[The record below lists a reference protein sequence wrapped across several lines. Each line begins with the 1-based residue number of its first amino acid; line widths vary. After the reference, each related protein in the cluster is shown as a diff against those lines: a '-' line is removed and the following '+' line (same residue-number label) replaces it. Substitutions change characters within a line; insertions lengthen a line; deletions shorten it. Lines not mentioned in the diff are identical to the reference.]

1 MLLIQL
7 WLNILIKV
15 CQTCFESQ
23 FMKGFVMSG
32 LRTCVVVL
40 CGAMANVAVAS
51 PKIEAR
57 GELGKLIG
65 GGVGGFVGDKI
76 GGAIGVPGG
85 PWGTVFGAGIGGG
98 IGAYFGAEIGDRIE
112 DFIRGV
118 DREPQTREPQ
128 APREPIRDFYDYG
141 YSFGH
146 AW

>member
-1 MLLIQL
+1 
-7 WLNILIKV
+7 
-15 CQTCFESQ
+15 
-23 FMKGFVMSG
+23 MKGFVMSG
-32 LRTCVVVL
+32 LKAFSCVVVL
-40 CGAMANVAVAS
+40 CGAMANVAIAG

-57 GELGKLIG
+57 GQLGRDIG
-65 GGVGGFVGDKI
+65 GGVGAGM
-76 GGAIGVPGG
+76 GGAMGGMIGALGG

-98 IGAYFGAEIGDRIE
+98 IGAYSGAEIGDRVE

-118 DREPQTREPQ
+118 DREPQTKEPQ

>member
-1 MLLIQL
+1 
-7 WLNILIKV
+7 
-15 CQTCFESQ
+15 
-23 FMKGFVMSG
+23 MSG

-40 CGAMANVAVAS
+40 CGAMANVAIAS

-85 PWGTVFGAGIGGG
+85 PVGSAIGRSFGHEIGRE
-98 IGAYFGAEIGDRIE
+98 FGREIGDRVE
-112 DFIRGV
+112 DYIRGV
-118 DREPQTREPQ
+118 DREPQ
-128 APREPIRDFYDYG
+128 APREPIRDLYDYG

>member
-1 MLLIQL
+1 
-7 WLNILIKV
+7 
-15 CQTCFESQ
+15 
-23 FMKGFVMSG
+23 MSG
-32 LRTCVVVL
+32 LRTFSCVVVL
-40 CGAMANVAVAS
+40 CGAMANVAVAG

-57 GELGKLIG
+57 GELGKFIG
-65 GGVGGFVGDKI
+65 GGVGGFVGDKMGGFV
-76 GGAIGVPGG
+76 GGAIGGY
-85 PWGTVFGAGIGGG
+85 IGS
-98 IGAYFGAEIGDRIE
+98 EVGDRVE

>member
-1 MLLIQL
+1 
-7 WLNILIKV
+7 
-15 CQTCFESQ
+15 
-23 FMKGFVMSG
+23 MKGFVMSG
-32 LRTCVVVL
+32 LKAFSCVVVL
-40 CGAMANVAVAS
+40 CGAMANVAIAG

-57 GELGKLIG
+57 GQLGRDIG
-65 GGVGGFVGDKI
+65 GGVGAGM
-76 GGAIGVPGG
+76 GGAMGGMIGALGG

-98 IGAYFGAEIGDRIE
+98 IGEYSGAEIGDRVE

-118 DREPQTREPQ
+118 DREPQTKEPQ

>member
-1 MLLIQL
+1 
-7 WLNILIKV
+7 
-15 CQTCFESQ
+15 
-23 FMKGFVMSG
+23 MKGFVMSG
-32 LRTCVVVL
+32 LKTFSCVVVL

-57 GELGKLIG
+57 GQLGRDIG
-65 GGVGGFVGDKI
+65 EGVGAGM
-76 GGAIGVPGG
+76 GGAMGGMIGALGG

-98 IGAYFGAEIGDRIE
+98 IGAYSGAEIGDRVE

-128 APREPIRDFYDYG
+128 TREPQTPREPIRDLYDYG

>member
-1 MLLIQL
+1 
-7 WLNILIKV
+7 
-15 CQTCFESQ
+15 
-23 FMKGFVMSG
+23 MSG
-32 LRTCVVVL
+32 LRTFSCVVVL
-40 CGAMANVAVAS
+40 CGAMANVAIAG

-57 GELGKLIG
+57 GELGKFIG

-85 PWGTVFGAGIGGG
+85 PVGIGLGRFLGG
-98 IGAYFGAEIGDRIE
+98 TAGGYIGSEIGDRVE
-112 DFIRGV
+112 DYIRGV
-118 DREPQTREPQ
+118 DREPQTREPQTREPQ

>member
-1 MLLIQL
+1 
-7 WLNILIKV
+7 
-15 CQTCFESQ
+15 
-23 FMKGFVMSG
+23 MKGFVMSG
-32 LRTCVVVL
+32 LKTFSCVVVL
-40 CGAMANVAVAS
+40 CGAMANTAIAG
-51 PKIEAR
+51 PRIEAR

-85 PWGTVFGAGIGGG
+85 PVGIGLGRFLGG
-98 IGAYFGAEIGDRIE
+98 TAGGYIGSEIGDRVEDYIR
-112 DFIRGV
+112 DFI

>member
-1 MLLIQL
+1 
-7 WLNILIKV
+7 
-15 CQTCFESQ
+15 
-23 FMKGFVMSG
+23 MKGFVMSG
-32 LRTCVVVL
+32 LKAFSCVVVL

-65 GGVGGFVGDKI
+65 GGVGGFVGDKMGGFV
-76 GGAIGVPGG
+76 GGAIGGY
-85 PWGTVFGAGIGGG
+85 IGS
-98 IGAYFGAEIGDRIE
+98 EVGDRVE
-112 DFIRGV
+112 DYIRGV